1 MNKKH
6 VIEKVNNSFQDTMM
20 SVLGIEITDFGE
32 SYVSG
37 KMPVDNRTK
46 QPFGLLHGGASAAF
60 AETLGSIGAAKHV
73 DLEEYSVVGVELNK
87 KHVIEKVNNS
97 FQDTMMS
104 VLGIEITDFGE
115 SYVSGKMP
123 VDNRTK
129 QPFGLLHGGASA
141 AFAETLG
148 SIGAGKHVDLE
159 EYSVVGVELNSSHL
173 KAVRTGW
180 VFGKATPIRVG
191 RTMQVWDIDIKN
203 QEDDLIC
210 KSRLT
215 LAVIKKN
222 DR

>member
-1 MNKKH
+1 MDKRH

-73 DLEEYSVVGVELNK
+73 DLEEYSVVGVELN
-87 KHVIEKVNNS
+87 
-97 FQDTMMS
+97 
-104 VLGIEITDFGE
+104 
-115 SYVSGKMP
+115 
-123 VDNRTK
+123 
-129 QPFGLLHGGASA
+129 
-141 AFAETLG
+141 
-148 SIGAGKHVDLE
+148 
-159 EYSVVGVELNSSHL
+159 SSHL
-173 KAVRTGW
+173 KAVRAGW

-191 RTMQVWDIDIKN
+191 RTIQVWGIDIKN
-203 QEDDLIC
+203 QEGDLVC

-215 LAVIKKN
+215 LAVIKRN

>member
-1 MNKKH
+1 MKLSWRLYQCLQTMDKKH

-20 SVLGIEITDFGE
+20 SVLGIEIIDFGDN
-32 SYVSG
+32 YISG
-37 KMPVDNRTK
+37 KMPVDT
-46 QPFGLLHGGASAAF
+46 
-60 AETLGSIGAAKHV
+60 
-73 DLEEYSVVGVELNK
+73 
-87 KHVIEKVNNS
+87 
-97 FQDTMMS
+97 
-104 VLGIEITDFGE
+104 
-115 SYVSGKMP
+115 
-123 VDNRTK
+123 RTK

-203 QEDDLIC
+203 QEGDLVC

-215 LAVIKKN
+215 LAVIKRN

>member
-1 MNKKH
+1 MDKKH
-6 VIEKVNNSFQDTMM
+6 VIKKVNNSFQDTMM
-20 SVLGIEITDFGE
+20 SVLGIE
-32 SYVSG
+32 V
-37 KMPVDNRTK
+37 
-46 QPFGLLHGGASAAF
+46 
-60 AETLGSIGAAKHV
+60 
-73 DLEEYSVVGVELNK
+73 
-87 KHVIEKVNNS
+87 
-97 FQDTMMS
+97 
-104 VLGIEITDFGE
+104 TDFGE

-191 RTMQVWDIDIKN
+191 RTIQVWGIDIKN

-215 LAVIKKN
+215 LAVIKRN

>member
-1 MNKKH
+1 MKLSWKLYQCLQIMDKKH

-20 SVLGIEITDFGE
+20 SVLGIEITDFGDD
-32 SYVSG
+32 YISG
-37 KMPVDNRTK
+37 KMPVDT
-46 QPFGLLHGGASAAF
+46 
-60 AETLGSIGAAKHV
+60 
-73 DLEEYSVVGVELNK
+73 
-87 KHVIEKVNNS
+87 
-97 FQDTMMS
+97 
-104 VLGIEITDFGE
+104 
-115 SYVSGKMP
+115 
-123 VDNRTK
+123 RTK

-148 SIGAGKHVDLE
+148 SIGAGNHVDLE

-173 KAVRTGW
+173 KAVRAGW

-203 QEDDLIC
+203 QEDDLVC

-215 LAVIKKN
+215 LAVIKRN